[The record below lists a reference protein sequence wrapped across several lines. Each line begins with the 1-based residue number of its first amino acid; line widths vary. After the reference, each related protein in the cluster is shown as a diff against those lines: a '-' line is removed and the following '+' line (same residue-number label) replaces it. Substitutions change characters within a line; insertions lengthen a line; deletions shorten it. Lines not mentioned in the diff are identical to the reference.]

1 MGCQKIKYSRLVV
14 LIICWLMWE
23 EDEAASLE
31 YFLNSVEELDFDG
44 ERMRLSGVCSPV
56 VRGIT
61 EA

>member
-1 MGCQKIKYSRLVV
+1 
-14 LIICWLMWE
+14 MWE